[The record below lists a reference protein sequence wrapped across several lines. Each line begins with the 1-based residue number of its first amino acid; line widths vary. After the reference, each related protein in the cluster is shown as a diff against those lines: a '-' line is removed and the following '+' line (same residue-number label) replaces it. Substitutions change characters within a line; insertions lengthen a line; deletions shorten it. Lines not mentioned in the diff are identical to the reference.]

1 MSIIHNLEHFGL
13 SEKEAA
19 VYAAAL
25 EFGPATAD
33 QLSKQS
39 GIKRSTTYVQIESLQ
54 EMGLMSNY
62 EEGKKT
68 FYAPESPQNLERVLE
83 REQKE
88 LELKQSELK
97 KLLPDLTNMFE
108 GAGERPVVRF
118 YQGKEGIRAM
128 RDGMLKSKNK
138 NFYTIYSHDKL
149 NQLFQDEEREAY
161 SRKRVSLGIK
171 SWLIYTREEGPFVQ
185 ERFDLTER
193 KHFTPEELDIGS
205 DIVVFDYDKVSFSN
219 LKGSPFA
226 VVIEGKEIAKSMQSI
241 FMRLWNSK

>member
-1 MSIIHNLEHFGL
+1 MIGQLEHFGL
-13 SEKEAA
+13 SEKESA

-25 EFGPATAD
+25 ELGPATAD

-54 EMGLMSNY
+54 EMGLMSSY

-88 LELKQSELK
+88 LEMKQSELK

-118 YQGKEGIRAM
+118 YQGKEGIISLRNES
-128 RDGMLKSKNK
+128 LNTKSK
-138 NFYTIYSHDKL
+138 KL
-149 NQLFQDEEREAY
+149 YVISSNDDLSSILSFDEREKF
-161 SRKRVSLGIK
+161 SQKRSELEIDTSL
-171 SWLIYTREEGPFVQ
+171 LYTRSEGKLPNPTTGRTKLAYIPPNKLELSIDTVI
-185 ERFDLTER
+185 FD
-193 KHFTPEELDIGS
+193 DCVCMMS
-205 DIVVFDYDKVSFSN
+205 
-219 LKGSPFA
+219 LKGSL
-226 VVIEGKEIAKSMQSI
+226 VGVLIKSKEIADSQKSLFQL
-241 FMRLWNSK
+241 LWDSAEKH

>member
-1 MSIIHNLEHFGL
+1 MQEIAQLQNFGL

-25 EFGPATAD
+25 TLGPATAD

-118 YQGKEGIRAM
+118 YQGKEGIVSVREE
-128 RDGMLKSKNK
+128 MLNVTSKET
-138 NFYTIYSHDKL
+138 FVIFTADEMEKL
-149 NQLFQDEEREAY
+149 FTDEERDIYTKRRDKNGIKLNLLYTRTSGPFQSKAPKSTRRKYLGAQSSIGNDIVIYDDKVAFFSMTGKIFCIVIE
-161 SRKRVSLGIK
+161 SRKI
-171 SWLIYTREEGPFVQ
+171 RETMLALFYIIWNT
-185 ERFDLTER
+185 TE
-193 KHFTPEELDIGS
+193 
-205 DIVVFDYDKVSFSN
+205 
-219 LKGSPFA
+219 
-226 VVIEGKEIAKSMQSI
+226 
-241 FMRLWNSK
+241 